1 MKIRSRSCRFA
12 AKMVFA
18 GRPNKVGAPPGAFD
32 HERKNEMVRPK
43 NEIEAKKIEEQLAE
57 EDEID
62 KSEAPEE
69 SLTDQEIDLGT
80 TEAETNTQESIPS
93 ELKAINTDNETAKE
107 LRGYSEKAKA
117 QPKKTKSAKLTKKRS
132 QKYQKVRSEVDPT
145 KQYKLEEAIELVKK
159 TSYSKFDG
167 TVSLSIRLEKSKK
180 SDEAVRGTIRL
191 PNGTG
196 KKLKVEVASDEI
208 IEKIKKGYTG
218 FDILVATPA
227 IMPKLAQVAKTLGPI
242 GKMPN
247 PKDQTV
253 VEKPEEVISDLS
265 EKIAR
270 YRADIGRNIHIAVG
284 KVSWESEKI
293 AENISAVLK
302 ALFHLK
308 KESATIGA
316 TMSPAV
322 KIEIK

>member
-1 MKIRSRSCRFA
+1 MPK
-12 AKMVFA
+12 K
-18 GRPNKVGAPPGAFD
+18 K
-32 HERKNEMVRPK
+32 KNTADE
-43 NEIEAKKIEEQLAE
+43 NEVIEAEEETELA
-57 EDEID
+57 DEMD
-62 KSEAPEE
+62 KSEAPGE
-69 SLTDQEIDLGT
+69 SLTDQEIDLET
-80 TEAETNTQESIPS
+80 TEAETNTQESVSS
-93 ELKAINTDNETAKE
+93 ELKAVNTDNETAKE
-107 LRGYSEKAKA
+107 LSGESEKVKA
-117 QPKKTKSAKLTKKRS
+117 QPKKIKAAKPVKKRS
-132 QKYQKVRSEVDPT
+132 QKYQKVRSEIDPL

-196 KKLKVEVASDEI
+196 KKLKVKVANDEI
-208 IEKIKKGYTG
+208 IEKIKKGYTD

-227 IMPKLAQVAKTLGPI
+227 MMPKLAQVAKTLGPI

-253 VEKPEEVISDLS
+253 VEKPEEVIPDLS

-308 KESATIGA
+308 KESAVVGA
-316 TMSPAV
+316 TMGPGV